1 MKCKQKLCSRNKN
14 IDPSGNCVVCENVL
28 TEIIKKFE
36 KEKKEAP
43 KRVDVDFELMVQTH
57 DQLLRGIPVD
67 TGVVSNLLLGGVINI
82 LNQHDTIEEM
92 DRRIKAVESSNLTDK
107 LRIEFFEDWTMK
119 QSENIINLDEKVLT
133 SLSEKSNEV
142 KDIQTE
148 INNIKIDFGTLKS
161 EKVDT
166 TNYQIGNGTGK
177 KEISLSCKHCD
188 NFFIR
193 AIDLENHME
202 EHELEKN
209 HMCVVC
215 GKNFHLKWR
224 LLKHIQNHH
233 TDSSAPYCHYFNN
246 HKECTFCKVGCMFKH
261 ELSGS
266 CKFKSCSRKMCQF
279 EHTEIIDISEVEE
292 CMETEPDDAED
303 QVGCLECECTFLDSE
318 ELRYHVQTSHTNF

>member
-1 MKCKQKLCSRNKN
+1 M
-14 IDPSGNCVVCENVL
+14 

-92 DRRIKAVESSNLTDK
+92 DRRIKAVESLNLTDK

-119 QSENIINLDEKVLT
+119 QSENIRNLDEKVLT

-177 KEISLSCKHCD
+177 KE
-188 NFFIR
+188 R
-193 AIDLENHME
+193 
-202 EHELEKN
+202 
-209 HMCVVC
+209 
-215 GKNFHLKWR
+215 R
-224 LLKHIQNHH
+224 
-233 TDSSAPYCHYFNN
+233 
-246 HKECTFCKVGCMFKH
+246 
-261 ELSGS
+261 
-266 CKFKSCSRKMCQF
+266 
-279 EHTEIIDISEVEE
+279 
-292 CMETEPDDAED
+292 
-303 QVGCLECECTFLDSE
+303 
-318 ELRYHVQTSHTNF
+318 